1 MSAASPS
8 STPAQ
13 GAFRKF
19 RERNSR
25 ILPNIKARIGVGLL
39 LAFVLLA
46 VLAPVISPYSPT
58 YTGFSLGAS
67 PSPAHLLGT
76 TRSGQDILSQL
87 IWGTRPSLDVSLTT
101 GSITMLVA
109 VAIGILAGLLEG
121 IIDEILMLATNIVLV
136 LPSIVLVIV
145 ISSYISAASDV
156 TISFII
162 ALTSWPWGARVIRAQ
177 TLHLKS
183 KDFVKAAIASGENH
197 FRVAFFEILPN
208 MFSLV
213 AANFFFTCLYAVVTV
228 ASLQFLGLGNI
239 NAISW
244 GSILYWANNSN
255 ALMIGA
261 WWWFLPPGLAIGLLG
276 AAFALIN
283 FGIDEL
289 TNPRLRREGP

>member
-1 MSAASPS
+1 MSALS
-8 STPAQ
+8 SSSAAP
-13 GAFRKF
+13 GLLGKLKEYNRK
-19 RERNSR
+19 
-25 ILPNIKARIGVGLL
+25 ILPNVKARIGVCLL
-39 LAFVLLA
+39 GAFVLLA
-46 VLAPVISPYSPT
+46 LLAPMISPYSPT
-58 YTGFSLGAS
+58 YTGFSPGLS
-67 PSPAHLLGT
+67 PSFSHLLGT
-76 TRSGQDILSQL
+76 TRSGQDIFSQL
-87 IWGTRPSLDVSLTT
+87 IWGARPSLDVSLTT
-101 GSITMLVA
+101 GLITMLLA
-109 VAIGILAGLLEG
+109 VTIGTLAGLLGG
-121 IIDEILMLATNIVLV
+121 ILDEILMLATNIVLV

-145 ISSYISAASDV
+145 ISSYISTANDV
-156 TISFII
+156 AISFII

-213 AANFFFTCLYAVVTV
+213 AANFFFTCLYAVVTI

-244 GSILYWANNSN
+244 GSILYWANNSS

-276 AAFALIN
+276 ASFAMIN

-289 TNPRLRREGP
+289 TNPRLRMEGR